1 MRVLVTGATG
11 FVGRRLCEV
20 LSESGCRVTALS
32 RRPDA
37 AREAL
42 PGLSQVFAWRPVK
55 EAPPLE
61 SLEQVDAVIHLAGE
75 SVVGRWNARKKQAI
89 RESRVRATRNLVD
102 SIRQAQPRPR
112 TLISAS
118 AIGYYGDQGEKE
130 LTESMPAADDFLGD
144 VCGQWEKEGARVSEA
159 GVRVVHLR
167 IGVVLA
173 AGGGALDAMLLPAR
187 LGLGGPLGS
196 GRQWWSW
203 IHREDLIGMVQHVL
217 ADESL
222 SGPFNATSSNPVRQK
237 DFARVLGRVLSRPA
251 FLPTPGIGLKVVL
264 GGFAVELLSSKKV
277 LPDRIQESGY
287 RFRFPELEPALRDI
301 LG

>member
-32 RRPDA
+32 RRPDS
-37 AREAL
+37 ARKAV
-42 PGLSQVFAWRPVK
+42 PSLSRVFAWRPV
-55 EAPPLE
+55 EEGPPLE

-75 SVVGRWNARKKQAI
+75 SVVGRWTARKRQAI
-89 RESRVRATRNLVD
+89 RESRVRSTGNLVNAM
-102 SIRQAQPRPR
+102 RQVEERPR
-112 TLISAS
+112 TLVSAS
-118 AIGYYGDQGEKE
+118 AIGYYGDQGETE
-130 LTESMPAADDFLGD
+130 LTESMPAASDFLGEI
-144 VCGQWEKEGARVSEA
+144 CARWEREGSRASEA

-173 AGGGALDAMLLPAR
+173 KGGGALDAMLLPAR
-187 LGLGGPLGS
+187 LGLGGAIGS

-217 ADESL
+217 ADNNL

-237 DFARVLGRVLSRPA
+237 DFAKALGRVLSRPA
-251 FLPTPGIGLKVVL
+251 FLPTPGFALKLVL
-264 GGFAVELLSSKKV
+264 GGFATELLSSKKV
-277 LPDRIQESGY
+277 LPGRIQKSGY
-287 RFRFPELEPALRDI
+287 RFRFPDLEPALREI

>member
-20 LSESGCRVTALS
+20 LSGSGCRVTALS

-37 AREAL
+37 ARQTV
-42 PGLSQVFAWRPVK
+42 PSLSQVYAWRPVE

-61 SLEQVDAVIHLAGE
+61 SLQQVDAVIHLAGE
-75 SVVGRWNARKKQAI
+75 SVVGRWNARKRRAI
-89 RESRVRATRNLVD
+89 RESRVRSTRNLVD
-102 SIRQAQPRPR
+102 AMRQAKARPR
-112 TLISAS
+112 SLISAS
-118 AIGYYGDQGEKE
+118 AIGYYGDQGETE
-130 LTESMPAADDFLGD
+130 LTESMPAADDFLGEA
-144 VCGQWEKEGARVSEA
+144 CGQWEREGARASEA

-167 IGVVLA
+167 IGIVLA

-217 ADESL
+217 AGENL

-237 DFARVLGRVLSRPA
+237 DFAKVLGRVLSRPA
-251 FLPTPGIGLKVVL
+251 FLPTPGIALKLVL
-264 GGFAVELLSSKKV
+264 GGFAIELLSSKKV

-287 RFRFPELEPALRDI
+287 RFLFPDLEPALREI
-301 LG
+301 VG

>member
-37 AREAL
+37 ARAAV
-42 PGLSQVFAWRPVK
+42 PGLSQVYAWRPVE

-61 SLEQVDAVIHLAGE
+61 SLERVDAVVHLAGE
-75 SVVGRWNARKKQAI
+75 SVVGRWTAGKRRAI

-102 SIRQAQPRPR
+102 AMRRAEAGPR

-118 AIGYYGDQGEKE
+118 AIGYYGDQGETS
-130 LTESMPAADDFLGD
+130 LIESMPAAGDFLGE
-144 VCGQWEKEGARVSEA
+144 VCGQWEREGARASEA

-167 IGVVLA
+167 IGIVLA

-217 ADESL
+217 ARENL

-251 FLPTPGIGLKVVL
+251 FLPTPGFALKLVL
-264 GGFAVELLSSKKV
+264 GGFAVELLSSKRV

-287 RFRFPELEPALRDI
+287 RFRFPDLEPALRDI

>member
-37 AREAL
+37 ARKAL
-42 PGLSQVFAWRPVK
+42 PSLSQVFAWRPVE

-75 SVVGRWNARKKQAI
+75 SVVGRWNARKRRAI
-89 RESRVRATRNLVD
+89 RESRVRATRNLVGA
-102 SIRQAQPRPR
+102 IGQAQPRPR
-112 TLISAS
+112 SLISAS
-118 AIGYYGDQGEKE
+118 AIGYYGDQGETD
-130 LTESMPAADDFLGD
+130 LTESMPAADDFLGE
-144 VCGQWEKEGARVSEA
+144 VCGQWEKEGSRASEA

-217 ADESL
+217 ANESL

-237 DFARVLGRVLSRPA
+237 DFARVMGRVLSRPA
-251 FLPTPGIGLKVVL
+251 FLPTPGIGLKMVL

-277 LPDRIQESGY
+277 LPDRIQKSGY

>member
-11 FVGRRLCEV
+11 FVGRRLCQV
-20 LSESGCRVTALS
+20 LSESGCQVTALS
-32 RRPDA
+32 RRPGA
-37 AREAL
+37 ARETVPTLTQA
-42 PGLSQVFAWRPVK
+42 FAWRPV
-55 EAPPLE
+55 EEVPPPE
-61 SLEQVDAVIHLAGE
+61 SLEQVDAVVHLAGE
-75 SVVGRWNARKKQAI
+75 SVVGRWTARKRQAI
-89 RESRVRATRNLVD
+89 RESRIRSTRNLVD
-102 SIRQAQPRPR
+102 ALRQVEARPR

-118 AIGYYGDQGEKE
+118 AIGYYGDRGETE
-130 LTESMPAADDFLGD
+130 LTESMPAADDFLGE
-144 VCGQWEKEGARVSEA
+144 VCGQWEREGKRAEAA

-167 IGVVLA
+167 IGIVLA

-217 ADESL
+217 AHGNL
-222 SGPFNATSSNPVRQK
+222 SGPFNATSTNAVRQK
-237 DFARVLGRVLSRPA
+237 DFARALGRVLSRPA
-251 FLPTPGIGLKVVL
+251 FLPTPGFALKLVL

-287 RFRFPELEPALRDI
+287 RFRYPDLEPALREI
-301 LG
+301 LA

>member
-20 LSESGCRVTALS
+20 LSESGFRVTALS
-32 RRPDA
+32 RRPEM
-37 AREAL
+37 AREIV
-42 PGLSQVFAWRPVK
+42 PCVSQVYAWRPVE

-61 SLEQVDAVIHLAGE
+61 SLEQVDAVVHLAGE
-75 SVVGRWNARKKQAI
+75 SVVGRWNARKRRAI

-102 SIRQAQPRPR
+102 AIGQAEPRPR

-118 AIGYYGDQGEKE
+118 AIGYYGDQGETE
-130 LTESMPAADDFLGD
+130 LTESMPAANDFLGEA
-144 VCGQWEKEGARVSEA
+144 CRQWEREGARASEA

-217 ADESL
+217 AGENL

-237 DFARVLGRVLSRPA
+237 DFAKVLGRVLSRPA
-251 FLPTPGIGLKVVL
+251 FLPTPGIALKLVL
-264 GGFAVELLSSKKV
+264 GGFATELLSSKKV

-287 RFRFPELEPALRDI
+287 RFLFPDLEPALREI
-301 LG
+301 VG

>member
-32 RRPDA
+32 RSPES
-37 AREAL
+37 ARKTV
-42 PGLSQVFAWRPVK
+42 PCLSQAYAWSPV
-55 EAPPLE
+55 EETPPLD
-61 SLEQVDAVIHLAGE
+61 SLEQVDAVVHLAGE
-75 SVVGRWNARKKQAI
+75 SVVGRWTARKRRAI
-89 RESRVRATRNLVD
+89 RESRVRGTRHLVD
-102 SIRQAQPRPR
+102 AMLRAEAGPR

-118 AIGYYGDQGEKE
+118 AIGYYGDQGETS
-130 LTESMPAADDFLGD
+130 LTESIPAAGDFLGET
-144 VCGQWEKEGARVSEA
+144 CAQWEREGARASEA

-167 IGVVLA
+167 IGIVLA

-217 ADESL
+217 AQEHL
-222 SGPFNATSSNPVRQK
+222 SGPFNATASNPVRQR
-237 DFARVLGRVLSRPA
+237 DFAKALGRVLSRPA
-251 FLPTPGIGLKVVL
+251 FLPAPGFALKLVL

-277 LPDRIQESGY
+277 LSDRIRESGY
-287 RFRFPELEPALRDI
+287 RFRFPDLEPALGEI
-301 LG
+301 LR

>member
-32 RRPDA
+32 RRPEM
-37 AREAL
+37 AREIV
-42 PGLSQVFAWRPVK
+42 PCVSQVYAWRPVE

-61 SLEQVDAVIHLAGE
+61 SLEQVDAVVHLAGE
-75 SVVGRWNARKKQAI
+75 SVVGRWNARKRRAI

-102 SIRQAQPRPR
+102 AIGQAEPRPR

-118 AIGYYGDQGEKE
+118 AIGYYGDQGETE
-130 LTESMPAADDFLGD
+130 LTESMPAANDFLGE
-144 VCGQWEKEGARVSEA
+144 VCHQWEREGARASEA

-217 ADESL
+217 AGENL

-237 DFARVLGRVLSRPA
+237 DFAKVLGRVLSRPA
-251 FLPTPGIGLKVVL
+251 FLPTPGIALKLVL
-264 GGFAVELLSSKKV
+264 GGFAIELLSSKKV

-287 RFRFPELEPALRDI
+287 RFLFPDLEPALREI
-301 LG
+301 VG

>member
-32 RRPDA
+32 RRPDV
-37 AREAL
+37 ARKAV
-42 PGLSQVFAWRPVK
+42 PSLSQVFVWRPVE

-61 SLEQVDAVIHLAGE
+61 SLEQVDAVVHLAGE
-75 SVVGRWNARKKQAI
+75 SVVGRWNARKRRAI

-102 SIRQAQPRPR
+102 AIGQAEPRPR

-118 AIGYYGDQGEKE
+118 AIGYYGDQGETE
-130 LTESMPAADDFLGD
+130 LTESMPAANDFLGEA
-144 VCGQWEKEGARVSEA
+144 CRQWEREGARASEA

-217 ADESL
+217 AGENL

-237 DFARVLGRVLSRPA
+237 DFAKVLGRVLSRPA
-251 FLPTPGIGLKVVL
+251 FLPTPGIALKLVL

-287 RFRFPELEPALRDI
+287 RFLFPDLEPALREI
-301 LG
+301 VG

>member
-32 RRPDA
+32 RRPET
-37 AREAL
+37 AREL
-42 PGLSQVFAWRPVK
+42 VPCLSQVYAWRPVE

-75 SVVGRWNARKKQAI
+75 SVVGRWTARKRRAI
-89 RESRVRATRNLVD
+89 RESRVRSTRNLAD
-102 SIRQAQPRPR
+102 AIRRAETGPK

-118 AIGYYGDQGEKE
+118 AIGYYGDQGEME
-130 LTESMPAADDFLGD
+130 LIESMPAADDFLGEA
-144 VCGQWEKEGARVSEA
+144 CGQWEREGARASKA

-167 IGVVLA
+167 IGIVLA

-217 ADESL
+217 ADENL

-237 DFARVLGRVLSRPA
+237 DFAKVLGRVLSRPA
-251 FLPTPGIGLKVVL
+251 FLPTPGIALKLVL
-264 GGFAVELLSSKKV
+264 GGFAGELLSSKKV

-287 RFRFPELEPALRDI
+287 RFRFPDLEPALREI

>member
-32 RRPDA
+32 RRPEA
-37 AREAL
+37 ARKAV
-42 PGLSQVFAWRPVK
+42 PGLSQAYAWRPVQ
-55 EAPPLE
+55 EAPPLA
-61 SLEQVDAVIHLAGE
+61 SLEQVDAVVHLAGE
-75 SVVGRWNARKKQAI
+75 SVVGRWTDRKRRAI
-89 RESRVRATRNLVD
+89 RESRVRGTRNLVD
-102 SIRQAQPRPR
+102 AMLRADAGPR

-118 AIGYYGDQGEKE
+118 AIGYYGDQGETR
-130 LTESMPAADDFLGD
+130 LTESMPAAGDFLGET
-144 VCGQWEKEGARVSEA
+144 CAQWEREGARASEA

-167 IGVVLA
+167 IGIVLA

-203 IHREDLIGMVQHVL
+203 VHREDLIGMVQHML
-217 ADESL
+217 AGEDL
-222 SGPFNATSSNPVRQK
+222 SGPYNATASNPVRQK
-237 DFARVLGRVLSRPA
+237 DFAKALGRVLSRPA
-251 FLPTPGIGLKVVL
+251 FLPTPGFALKLVL
-264 GGFAVELLSSKKV
+264 GGFATELLSSKKV

-287 RFRFPELEPALRDI
+287 RFRFPDLEPALREI
-301 LG
+301 LK

>member
-1 MRVLVTGATG
+1 MRILVTGATG

-37 AREAL
+37 ARKAL
-42 PGLSQVFAWRPVK
+42 PSLSQVFAWRPVE

-61 SLEQVDAVIHLAGE
+61 SLDQVDAVIHLAGE
-75 SVVGRWNARKKQAI
+75 SVVGRWNARKRRAI
-89 RESRVRATRNLVD
+89 RESRVRATRNLVGA
-102 SIRQAQPRPR
+102 IGQAQPRPR

-118 AIGYYGDQGEKE
+118 AVGYYGDQGETE
-130 LTESMPAADDFLGD
+130 LTESMPAADDFLGE
-144 VCGQWEKEGARVSEA
+144 VCGQWEQEGSRVSEA

-217 ADESL
+217 ANESL

-237 DFARVLGRVLSRPA
+237 DFARVMGRVLSRPA
-251 FLPTPGIGLKVVL
+251 FLPTPGIGLKMVL

-277 LPDRIQESGY
+277 LPDRIQKSGY

-301 LG
+301 LA

>member
-11 FVGRRLCEV
+11 FVGRPLCEV

-37 AREAL
+37 ARKAL
-42 PGLSQVFAWRPVK
+42 PSLSQVFAWRPVE

-75 SVVGRWNARKKQAI
+75 SVVGRWNARKRRAI
-89 RESRVRATRNLVD
+89 RESRVRATRNLVGA
-102 SIRQAQPRPR
+102 IGQAQPRPR

-118 AIGYYGDQGEKE
+118 AIGYYGDQGETE
-130 LTESMPAADDFLGD
+130 LTESMPAADDFLGE
-144 VCGQWEKEGARVSEA
+144 VCGQWEKEGTRVSEA

-217 ADESL
+217 ANESL

-251 FLPTPGIGLKVVL
+251 FLPTPGIGLKMVL

-277 LPDRIQESGY
+277 LPGRIQESGY

-301 LG
+301 LA